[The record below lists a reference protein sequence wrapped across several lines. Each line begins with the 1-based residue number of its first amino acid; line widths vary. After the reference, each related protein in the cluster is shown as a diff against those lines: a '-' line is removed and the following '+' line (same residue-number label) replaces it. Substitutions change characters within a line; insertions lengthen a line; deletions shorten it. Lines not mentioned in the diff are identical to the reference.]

1 MRGARVASGTE
12 AQVGGGMGVGHV
24 RHLASGLTLTVDH
37 LVKVAVEHVRR
48 VPVARCRAHELR
60 GVVLLGKDSGRA
72 ALLLVSEHLL
82 LCLLGLL
89 QG

>member
-60 GVVLLGKDSGRA
+60 GVVLLGKDGGRA